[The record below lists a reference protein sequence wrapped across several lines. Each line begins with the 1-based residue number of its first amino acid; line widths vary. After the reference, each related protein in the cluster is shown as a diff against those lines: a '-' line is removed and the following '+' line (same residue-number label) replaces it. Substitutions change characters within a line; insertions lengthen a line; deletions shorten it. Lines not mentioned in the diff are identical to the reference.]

1 MIILVNFLLLIDKI
15 LNYTKRDIDQGYTP
29 QIIYKLCSCIREA
42 FCLSY
47 DIRKDNVLYLFF
59 QKEHVLIKFE
69 GTKLRYLGP
78 DERSQA
84 LLLEKALNNVK
95 NNFFIENDQ
104 WRKSTPG
111 IFFRKFID
119 ISSFINFLNS
129 IMKGRNFLIIDNP
142 QNVKES
148 VEDFN
153 SIKIFIGNMQNDFF
167 LIPIY
172 SISRDN
178 SKMIE
183 LFKELKNIK
192 LISLSKI
199 QEVENKILYIN
210 FRKDQQGIPSKNL

>member
-1 MIILVNFLLLIDKI
+1 
-15 LNYTKRDIDQGYTP
+15 
-29 QIIYKLCSCIREA
+29 
-42 FCLSY
+42 
-47 DIRKDNVLYLFF
+47 
-59 QKEHVLIKFE
+59 
-69 GTKLRYLGP
+69 
-78 DERSQA
+78 
-84 LLLEKALNNVK
+84 
-95 NNFFIENDQ
+95 
-104 WRKSTPG
+104 
-111 IFFRKFID
+111 
-119 ISSFINFLNS
+119 
-129 IMKGRNFLIIDNP
+129 MKGRNFLIIDNP